1 MKSAAINRLES
12 LLESR
17 KFGGSL
23 TRSGT
28 EPGRRPGVRTGLA
41 GLDAALGGG
50 WRLGEISEVVGARS
64 TGRTSVLIATIAAA
78 TARGDLVG
86 LVDAWDRFDPVSA
99 AASGVDLDRVLW
111 VRGATLT
118 VELARPG
125 VLQQAAQRAVRAFD
139 LIIRSG
145 GFGVVVLDVAG
156 APVRALQALPFTTWM
171 RLAHANEG
179 RQTAGLLVGE
189 RAMGRS
195 ARGACVRLDASPRW
209 IGTSTQARRFNGFT
223 LRAEIKIDLSIHRS
237 IDLSND
243 TRIAEGPSSGPSAA
257 PPPAAQTDGRAGLQ
271 PRPTSAFPID

>member
-1 MKSAAINRLES
+1 
-12 LLESR
+12 
-17 KFGGSL
+17 
-23 TRSGT
+23 
-28 EPGRRPGVRTGLA
+28 VRTGLA

-271 PRPTSAFPID
+271 PRPTSAFQID

>member
-1 MKSAAINRLES
+1 MKSTAINRLES
-12 LLESR
+12 LLQASR
-17 KFGGSL
+17 LGGSL
-23 TRSGT
+23 ARS
-28 EPGRRPGVRTGLA
+28 EPHQPPGISTGLA

-50 WRLGEISEVVGARS
+50 WRPGEISEIVGARS
-64 TGRTSVLIATIAAA
+64 TGRTSVLVATVAAA
-78 TARGDLVG
+78 TARGEIVG

-118 VELARPG
+118 VELARPA
-125 VLQQAAQRAVRAFD
+125 VLQLAVQRALRAFD
-139 LIIRSG
+139 LIIRAG

-179 RQTAGLLVGE
+179 RQTVGLLVGE

-209 IGTSTQARRFNGFT
+209 IGTSAQSRRFNGFG
-223 LRAEIKIDLSIHRS
+223 AFQSINSAIDR
-237 IDLSND
+237 
-243 TRIAEGPSSGPSAA
+243 
-257 PPPAAQTDGRAGLQ
+257 
-271 PRPTSAFPID
+271 